1 MPKIHLLLA
10 DAAVAVV
17 AIAAY
22 FGFQDEG
29 EPLWVVA
36 LVVAAI
42 GPPLAVRRLWPLP
55 VLGVVVLGSFA
66 AILLDLTREPLLPVA
81 FVLYAVGLLVPA
93 TRAIPAL
100 VTTLI
105 ATATVLFVAP
115 PNSLADSPGG
125 ILPASLV
132 LWLFMS
138 TAWGA
143 GRAMRV
149 LRAREAR
156 REAQRAE
163 EALTGERLRIARELH
178 DVVAHSMS
186 LIAVKASVA
195 NHVAE
200 QDPGEARDALRI
212 IEETSRGTLTE
223 LRRLLG
229 VLRSPDGAEL
239 APTPG
244 IDDLGKLADHARE
257 AGIEV
262 TLRVSDR
269 PDLPETLSL
278 SVHRIVQESLTN
290 VVKHAAAKHCEVV
303 VSVDERDIRIEV
315 TDDGHGPGTG
325 SGGHGLA
332 GMRERVMMYGGAF
345 EAGAAPGG
353 GFRVSARLPRDPD
366 EVER

>member
-1 MPKIHLLLA
+1 
-10 DAAVAVV
+10 
-17 AIAAY
+17 
-22 FGFQDEG
+22 
-29 EPLWVVA
+29 
-36 LVVAAI
+36 
-42 GPPLAVRRLWPLP
+42 
-55 VLGVVVLGSFA
+55 
-66 AILLDLTREPLLPVA
+66 
-81 FVLYAVGLLVPA
+81 
-93 TRAIPAL
+93 
-100 VTTLI
+100 
-105 ATATVLFVAP
+105 
-115 PNSLADSPGG
+115 
-125 ILPASLV
+125 
-132 LWLFMS
+132 MS
-138 TAWGA
+138 MAWGA
-143 GRAMRV
+143 GRMMRV

-156 REAQRAE
+156 REVQRAE
-163 EALTGERLRIARELH
+163 EALSGERLRIARELH

-186 LIAVKASVA
+186 LIAVKAAVA

-262 TLRVSDR
+262 TMRVDR
-269 PDLPETLSL
+269 SELPESLRL
-278 SVHRIVQESLTN
+278 SVHRIVQEALTN

-303 VSVDERDIRIEV
+303 VSVDERDLRIEV
-315 TDDGHGPGTG
+315 TDDGRGPGAG
-325 SGGHGLA
+325 SGGHGLI

-366 EVER
+366 EVRR

>member
-1 MPKIHLLLA
+1 MPKLHLLLA
-10 DAAVAVV
+10 DAVAAALVT
-17 AIAAY
+17 AAY
-22 FGFQDEG
+22 FGFQDGG
-29 EPLWVVA
+29 EPFWVVA

-42 GPPLAVRRLWPLP
+42 GPPLAVRRWWPLP
-55 VLGVVVLGSFA
+55 VLAVVALGSFA
-66 AILLDLTREPLLPVA
+66 ALLLDLTREPLLPVS

-93 TRAIPAL
+93 ARAIPAL

-105 ATATVLFVAP
+105 GTATVLLVASP
-115 PNSLADSPGG
+115 DSLFGAPVE
-125 ILPASLV
+125 ATV
-132 LWLFMS
+132 MLWVFLCA
-138 TAWGA
+138 AWAA
-143 GRAMRV
+143 GRAVRV
-149 LRAREAR
+149 VRAREAR
-156 REAQRAE
+156 REARRAE

-239 APTPG
+239 APAPG
-244 IDDLGKLADHARE
+244 IDGLGKLAEHARE
-257 AGIEV
+257 AGIDVKLSVDHAE
-262 TLRVSDR
+262 
-269 PDLPETLSL
+269 LPESLSL

-303 VSVDERDIRIEV
+303 ISVDEHNVRIEV
-315 TDDGHGPGTG
+315 TDDGRGPGAG
-325 SGGHGLA
+325 SGGHGLL

-345 EAGAAPGG
+345 EAGAAPPG
-353 GFRVSARLPRDPD
+353 GFRVHARLPR
-366 EVER
+366 EVNP

>member
-10 DAAVAVV
+10 DAGAA
-17 AIAAY
+17 ALATAAY
-22 FGFQDEG
+22 FGFQEG
-29 EPLWVVA
+29 GRPFWVVA

-55 VLGVVVLGSFA
+55 VLAVVALGSFA
-66 AILLDLTREPLLPVA
+66 AVVLDLTREPLLPVS
-81 FVLYAVGLLVPA
+81 FVLYVVGLSVPA
-93 TRAIPAL
+93 ARAIPAL

-105 ATATVLFVAP
+105 GAAAVLLTASPDSLFDAP
-115 PNSLADSPGG
+115 VE
-125 ILPASLV
+125 ASLL
-132 LWLFMS
+132 LWLIMS
-138 TAWGA
+138 AAWGA
-143 GRAMRV
+143 GRAVRV
-149 LRAREAR
+149 MRAREAR
-156 REAQRAE
+156 RQAFRAE

-200 QDPGEARDALRI
+200 QNPGEARDALRI

-229 VLRSPDGAEL
+229 VLRTPDGAGL
-239 APTPG
+239 APSPG
-244 IDDLGKLADHARE
+244 IDDLGKLAEHARE

-262 TLRVSDR
+262 TLRVDDR
-269 PDLPETLSL
+269 LELPESLSL

-303 VSVDERDIRIEV
+303 VSADERDLRIEV
-315 TDDGHGPGTG
+315 TDDGRGPGAG
-325 SGGHGLA
+325 SGGHGLL

-345 EAGAAPGG
+345 EAGAAPTG
-353 GFRVSARLPRDPD
+353 GFRVSARLPREPD
-366 EVER
+366 EVKR